1 MRVLWFTNTPSLAAA
16 HFNLPVIGGG
26 WIQSLETA
34 VTQSGQLELGIAFRF
49 GEEKLQKINSQT
61 TYYAMPTLRKGR
73 LEGFLAR
80 HRGSLDTAEML
91 AYCMQV
97 IDDFKPDLINV
108 FGTEDAF
115 GLIAGKV
122 PVPVVIHIQGILTVY
137 DRKWTSAGVSH
148 RDVIRQA
155 GWKELLKANSLYHFY
170 KRFRNAAI
178 REQQIYAG
186 CRYFMGRTH
195 WDKRISLVLSPGS
208 VYFHCE
214 ESLRKSFY
222 AREWSYADNKKKV
235 LVSTIQSNIY
245 KGLETVLEAAALL
258 KKNNTFPFI
267 WKIAGIGADD
277 RLIQLFEKK
286 TGLSFSEQHIELCG
300 GVSEEKL
307 IAMEMEADIF
317 VHPSHID
324 NSPNSVCEA
333 MLLGMPVIA
342 TGTGGTGSLLE
353 DGKEGVLIQDG
364 DPWAMAGA
372 VTELIQNPEQAIAMG
387 RLARTRAM
395 SRHDQPAIVNR
406 LLQIYKN
413 ILQLEKQDP
422 LKSQEVVSDHE

>member
-16 HFNLPVIGGG
+16 HFSLPVIGGG

-34 VTQSGQLELGIAFRF
+34 VTHDGHLELGIAFRH
-49 GEEKLQKINSQT
+49 GEEKLQKITGQSV
-61 TYYAMPTLRKGR
+61 YYAMPTLRKGR

-80 HRGSLDTAEML
+80 HRGSLDTDDML
-91 AYCMQV
+91 SHCMQV
-97 IDDFKPDLINV
+97 IEDFKPDLINV

-122 PVPVVIHIQGILTVY
+122 KIPVVIHIQGILTVY
-137 DRKWTSAGVSH
+137 DRKWTAAGVSH

-155 GWKELLKANSLYHFY
+155 GWKELLKANSLFHFY
-170 KRFRNAAI
+170 KRFRNAAL
-178 REQQIYAG
+178 REQQIYAS
-186 CRYFMGRTH
+186 CRYFMGRTD

-222 AREWSYADNKKKV
+222 AQQWTYTAHSRKV

-258 KKNNTFPFI
+258 KKNNTFPFV
-267 WKIAGIGADD
+267 WKIAGIAADD
-277 RLIQLFEKK
+277 RLVLLFEKK
-286 TGLSFSEQHIELCG
+286 TGLKFSDNNIELCG

-342 TGTGGTGSLLE
+342 TGTGGTGSLLQ

-372 VTELIQNPEQAIAMG
+372 ITELIQSPEQAAAMG
-387 RLARTRAM
+387 QLARTRAM
-395 SRHDQPAIVNR
+395 GRHNQEAIVSR
-406 LLQIYKN
+406 LLLIYKD
-413 ILQLEKQDP
+413 ILQAEKQKS
-422 LKSQEVVSDHE
+422 LNSQEVLPDHE